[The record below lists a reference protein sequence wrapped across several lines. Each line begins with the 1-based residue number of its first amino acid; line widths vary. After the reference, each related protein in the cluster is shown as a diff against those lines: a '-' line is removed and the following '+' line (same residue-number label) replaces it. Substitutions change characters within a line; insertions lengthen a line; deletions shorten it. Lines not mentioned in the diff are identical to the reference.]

1 MLTCCPLL
9 LNVFFQFFY
18 ESGVAIVILV
28 VGENDYDLVFV
39 SIAIY
44 YGSDG
49 CEYGSKYGC
58 KRDDECFSVPLLFL
72 LHLRLG

>member
-1 MLTCCPLL
+1 MLS
-9 LNVFFQFFY
+9 VAAERIFQFFY
-18 ESGVAIVILV
+18 ESGVAIVMLV

-39 SIAIY
+39 SIFVY

-58 KRDDECFSVPLLFL
+58 KRDDECFSVPLLLSPVSFL
-72 LHLRLG
+72 P